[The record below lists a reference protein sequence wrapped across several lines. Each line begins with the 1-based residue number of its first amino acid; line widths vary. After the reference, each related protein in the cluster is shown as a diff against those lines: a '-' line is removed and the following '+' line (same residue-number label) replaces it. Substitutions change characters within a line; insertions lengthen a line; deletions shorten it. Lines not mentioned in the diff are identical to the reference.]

1 MNERKPNERKK
12 EQKKSFLLREIST
25 LVHALGR
32 EEPDVAAVFI
42 TRVELSADNGICYI
56 YFAAYPDPKVED
68 FKAAAQ
74 AMFNKALDRLK
85 LYKPS
90 MRTALAKVMHG
101 KYTPSLIFL
110 FDEKQEKVLKINEL
124 LDKVQTSLDDYD
136 EQHPEEQEQA

>member
-12 EQKKSFLLREIST
+12 EQKKSFLLREIAT
-25 LVHALGR
+25 LVHKLSQ
-32 EEPDVAAVFI
+32 EEPDIAAVFI

-56 YFAAYPDPKVED
+56 YFAAYPDPCVQD
-68 FKAAAQ
+68 FKAAAL
-74 AMFNKALDRLK
+74 AMFEKALERLK

-90 MRTALAKVMHG
+90 LRTALSKVMHG

-124 LDKVQTSLDDYD
+124 LDKVQHDLDEHA
-136 EQHPEEQEQA
+136 EQTEGPDA